1 MARGGYAW
9 WYLDALSDDGRE
21 ALVAIAF
28 VGSVFSPYYAWA
40 RARAPHGAADPL
52 QHNAINL
59 SLYRPGG
66 GKRWTMTER
75 GRDALQ
81 RSPQTLQ
88 IGPSSWRWVGDALVL
103 ELDEVTAPWPRRI
116 RGTVRLFPL
125 ALHGRRH
132 ALDEPGLH
140 RWWPI
145 APRARVEV
153 SLSEPQ
159 LRWQGHGY
167 LDTNDG
173 DAPLEDG
180 FRHWHWSRAALPGGD
195 AAVLYDAWRRDGSRA
210 TLALRFGRHGESE
223 TFAAPPPA
231 DLPASRWGIGRTTRS
246 DASAAAQVQR
256 TLEDGPFYAR
266 SLVNA
271 RWAGQPVRAMHE
283 SLQLDRFA
291 RRWVQAMLPFRM
303 PRRPG

>member
-21 ALVAIAF
+21 GLVAIAF
-28 VGSVFSPYYAWA
+28 IGSVFSPYYAWA
-40 RARAPHGAADPL
+40 RARAPHGTADPL
-52 QHNAINL
+52 RHNAINL

-66 GKRWTMTER
+66 GKHWTMTER

-81 RSPQTLQ
+81 QSPQALQ

-103 ELDEVTAPWPRRI
+103 ELDEVTTPWPRRI

-125 ALHGRRH
+125 ALHRRSH
-132 ALDEPGLH
+132 TLDASGLH

-153 SLSEPQ
+153 SLNEPQ
-159 LRWQGHGY
+159 LHWQGHGY
-167 LDTNDG
+167 LDANHG

-180 FRHWHWSRAALPGGD
+180 FRQWHWSRAALPGGD
-195 AAVLYDAWRRDGSRA
+195 AAVLYDAGRRDGSRA
-210 TLALRFGRHGESE
+210 TLALRFGRHGEAE
-223 TFAAPPPA
+223 AFAAPPLA
-231 DLPASRWGIGRTTRS
+231 ALPDSRWRIGRATRS
-246 DASAAAQVQR
+246 DAAAAAQVQR
-256 TLEDGPFYAR
+256 TLEDGPFYTR
-266 SLVNA
+266 SLVKA
-271 RWAGQPVRAMHE
+271 RWAGQPVCAMHE
-283 SLQLDRFA
+283 SLQLDRFG